1 MAMPLAVLFIY
12 VGEVGYPDW
21 KMWHSGSW
29 FPNTWHGILLYLLKW
44 IGMGC
49 LLVGVFQVTNLHT
62 KIAKKWRELRKEQ
75 GQTAK
80 PTEGKKAI
88 KTAAPAGG

>member
-12 VGEVGYPDW
+12 VGEVGYPEW

-44 IGMGC
+44 AGMIFMI
-49 LLVGVFQVTNLHT
+49 VGVLQVTHLHT
-62 KIAKKWRELRKEQ
+62 KIIRKWREVR
-75 GQTAK
+75 GQKVSSSSPSET
-80 PTEGKKAI
+80 TQDCVS
-88 KTAAPAGG
+88 

>member
-44 IGMGC
+44 VGMGC
-49 LLVGVFQVTNLHT
+49 LLVGVLQVTNLHT
-62 KIAKKWRELRKEQ
+62 KIAKKWRELRGESA
-75 GQTAK
+75 TAVK
-80 PTEGKKAI
+80 PVQEGPKAVDRVP
-88 KTAAPAGG
+88 TGG